1 MSILPPATSPD
12 PPPPSALPPSPNL
25 GQGWGVGGGAPA
37 ERWALTPLQ
46 EVGHILVLGQVGGAQ
61 LLVDAQEKVEQGL
74 QPQEAGV
81 QHQLLELPQPHLG

>member
-1 MSILPPATSPD
+1 ME
-12 PPPPSALPPSPNL
+12 
-25 GQGWGVGGGAPA
+25 GGEAPA

-81 QHQLLELPQPHLG
+81 QHQLLEPPQPHLG